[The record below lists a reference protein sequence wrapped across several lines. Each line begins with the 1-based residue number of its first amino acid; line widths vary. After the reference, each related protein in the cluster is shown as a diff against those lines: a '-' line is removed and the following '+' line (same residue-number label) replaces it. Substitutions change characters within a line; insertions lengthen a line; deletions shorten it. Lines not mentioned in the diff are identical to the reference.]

1 MAITTAYLVAAGR
14 LEEFFDTIRRAQAPE
29 TFTLTFLKDLG
40 FTSSNER
47 LYIPVL
53 KGLGFLDE
61 GGTPTDRYYAFL
73 DDSRWQIVLAEGI
86 RDAYE
91 DLFRLDRHAEQ
102 LSRDE
107 IVGKLRTL
115 TRGQYSE
122 SVIGNMAK
130 SFEALCALA
139 NFEEPSIPLAEVPS
153 EVDPPEPPRVA
164 EEKQFDATHRRDSLD
179 SHVKSSLRQENNAT
193 LTYRIEIVLPST
205 RDKSVY
211 DSIFRSLKE
220 HIL

>member
-61 GGTPTDRYYAFL
+61 GGAPTDRYYAFL
-73 DDSRWQIVLAEGI
+73 DDNRWQIVLAEGI

-107 IVGKLRTL
+107 VVGKLRTL

-122 SVIGNMAK
+122 SVISNMAK

-139 NFEEPSIPLAEVPS
+139 NFEEPPIPIIEVPP
-153 EVDPPEPPRVA
+153 EVDPPELRKVP
-164 EEKQFDATHRRDSLD
+164 EGKQHDPVHRHDSTD
-179 SHVKSSLRQENNAT
+179 GQIRSPLRQENSAA
-193 LTYRIEIVLPST
+193 LTYRIEIALPST
-205 RDKSVY
+205 RDKAVY